1 MSDMKLIMEGWRQY
15 VAERET
21 PQDLGPLYIFEND
34 AVTTTSFSDRLNM
47 LTESDGDL
55 LLFIEQWERSAEHVL
70 ETLEEGLMGQLKLFG
85 SDPIGFL
92 STQAYHLI
100 EKLKQTPKL
109 LFKGMKKVFAIA
121 AKVIGLSGNLSKK
134 HPRLAKLGFIVGASI
149 VAFGAATLM
158 AGIPEAFAGDL
169 VTNSGDLIANA
180 AELQSDATYLSD
192 AAEAI
197 AGEARTALDSGDTDL
212 AKTLVDSAKE
222 FKESADWM
230 EQVANSPEDQ
240 SIIDLGPQK
249 ANKLEHL
256 HNEIEKIRADVA
268 QEAAQNSD
276 AASAASDVIQM
287 PRGISIDT
295 EALEITVD
303 KDVSAGSMDL
313 ANTVA
318 EPRARDAL
326 EASGINVA
334 DLQRV
339 GEKSGMV
346 DDNTLR
352 ITFKYT
358 KE

>member
-1 MSDMKLIMEGWRQY
+1 
-15 VAERET
+15 
-21 PQDLGPLYIFEND
+21 
-34 AVTTTSFSDRLNM
+34 
-47 LTESDGDL
+47 
-55 LLFIEQWERSAEHVL
+55 
-70 ETLEEGLMGQLKLFG
+70 
-85 SDPIGFL
+85 
-92 STQAYHLI
+92 
-100 EKLKQTPKL
+100 
-109 LFKGMKKVFAIA
+109 
-121 AKVIGLSGNLSKK
+121 
-134 HPRLAKLGFIVGASI
+134 
-149 VAFGAATLM
+149 M

-180 AELQSDATYLSD
+180 AELQNDANYLSD

-268 QEAAQNSD
+268 QEAAQNSEAAD
-276 AASAASDVIQM
+276 AASGVIQM
-287 PRGISIDT
+287 PRGVSIDT

-303 KDVSAGSMDL
+303 KKVSGRSMDL
-313 ANTVA
+313 ASTMA
-318 EPRARDAL
+318 PRRAQQAL
-326 EASGINVA
+326 ETSGISVT
-334 DLQRV
+334 DLQQV
-339 GEKSGMV
+339 NAEMLEG
-346 DDNTLR
+346 DILR

-358 KE
+358 K